1 MSVITTY
8 VKATR
13 PPPPTP
19 CKHLPTSR
27 SEMLLATEQTI
38 VPMANN
44 DNAAKMTDLRPMMC
58 EKDAQD
64 GWKTVEHL

>member
-1 MSVITTY
+1 
-8 VKATR
+8 
-13 PPPPTP
+13 
-19 CKHLPTSR
+19 
-27 SEMLLATEQTI
+27 MLLATEQTI